1 MTLNPDP
8 NDCLRPTHS
17 NDSTDPAIRAVVSA
31 LGIRRFDQA
40 PGAAEL
46 FRYVRD
52 EVQYEFKGKFDPEPY
67 VASNILSG
75 GKGFF
80 VQKALLLCALGR
92 AAGIP
97 SALVLC
103 DVRDQSLSPKTVEA
117 MGLNILNRH

>member
-1 MTLNPDP
+1 MIPRIPRSGRL
-8 NDCLRPTHS
+8 
-17 NDSTDPAIRAVVSA
+17 SA
-31 LGIRRFDQA
+31 PSAFAALIKPWG

-80 VQKALLLCALGR
+80 VQKALQLCALGR

-103 DVRDQSLSPKTVEA
+103 DVRDQSLSLKTVEA